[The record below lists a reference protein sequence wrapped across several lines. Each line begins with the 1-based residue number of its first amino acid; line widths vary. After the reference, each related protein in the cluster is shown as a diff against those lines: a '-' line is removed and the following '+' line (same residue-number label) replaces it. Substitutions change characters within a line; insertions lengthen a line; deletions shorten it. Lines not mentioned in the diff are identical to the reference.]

1 MAATSDVA
9 STKKEVSKP
18 GRQVSLVLGDACVF
32 LVFATVGWASHGE
45 QHPLWWVWLTS
56 AAPYA
61 LFWFLVAPFLGVYR
75 PAVTARTKAML
86 ARTALAWVCVWP
98 LGFLLRWLF
107 THQTEQ
113 LTVTQNI
120 TFAITTL
127 IFTAIFLEA
136 WRLLFGLVA
145 NHKR

>member
-1 MAATSDVA
+1 MAATSDA
-9 STKKEVSKP
+9 AAAQTKAKS
-18 GRQVSLVLGDACVF
+18 GRQVSLVVGDACVF

-61 LFWFLVAPFLGVYR
+61 LFWFIIAPFWGVYR
-75 PAVTARTKAML
+75 PVVTTRTKAML
-86 ARTALAWVCVWP
+86 ARTALAWVCAWP

-107 THQTEQ
+107 THQSEP
-113 LTVTQNI
+113 LTLAQNI
-120 TFAITTL
+120 SFAVTTL

-136 WRLLFGLVA
+136 WRLLFGLIA
-145 NHKR
+145 NRKR